1 MIASKLY
8 FKLFILIVVFNI
20 FILDSYTQ
28 DLKLLMNYADT
39 NQFDKLEEAIEK
51 LKGEEKETAAVLYLK
66 ALIEKDGDKALA
78 IYNKIIESYSESI
91 TAERSLWRV
100 AQYYYIKG
108 LYMKSSDVL
117 RQIIDNF
124 PGTLYARKAKE
135 ELDIIN
141 EVFSEKEKQTIEP
154 YKEEGKFVVQ
164 LGAFGNKQNAQER
177 IKFLNEKGYS
187 NVRINTE
194 VVVGGLLYKVWFG
207 NFDDETSAKRYGE
220 LIKQKLRIDY
230 IIVEVNSK

>member
-1 MIASKLY
+1 
-8 FKLFILIVVFNI
+8 
-20 FILDSYTQ
+20 
-28 DLKLLMNYADT
+28 MNYADT

-78 IYNKIIESYSESI
+78 IYNKIIESDSESI

-108 LYMKSSDVL
+108 LYIKSSDVL

-141 EVFSEKEKQTIEP
+141 EVFGEKEKQTIKP
-154 YKEEGKFVVQ
+154 YKEERKFVVQ
-164 LGAFGNKQNAQER
+164 LGAFGIKQNAQKI

-194 VVVGGLLYKVWFG
+194 VVVGRPLYKVWLG
-207 NFDDETSAKRYGE
+207 NFDNETSAKRYGE
-220 LIKQKLRIDY
+220 LLKQKLRINY
-230 IIVEVNSK
+230 MIVKVNSK

>member
-1 MIASKLY
+1 MIVSKLY
-8 FKLFILIVVFNI
+8 FKLFILIIVFNI
-20 FILDSYTQ
+20 FILDLYSQ
-28 DLKLLMNYADT
+28 NLKLLMNYADT
-39 NQFDKLEEAIEK
+39 NQFDKLEEAIKK
-51 LKGEEKETAAVLYLK
+51 LKGKEKETAAVLYLR

-78 IYNKIIESYSESI
+78 IYNKIIESDSESI

-108 LYMKSSDVL
+108 LYIKSSGVL

-124 PGTLYARKAKE
+124 PGTIYARKAKE

-141 EVFSEKEKQTIEP
+141 EEFGEKDKQTIKP

-164 LGAFGNKQNAQER
+164 LGAFGNKQNAQKT
-177 IKFLNEKGYS
+177 IKFLKENGYS
-187 NVRINTE
+187 NARINTQ
-194 VVVGGLLYKVWFG
+194 VILGSRLHLVWLG
-207 NFDDETSAKRYGE
+207 NFDNETSAKRYGE

-230 IIVEVNSK
+230 RIKKVSEK

>member
-1 MIASKLY
+1 MIVSKLY
-8 FKLFILIVVFNI
+8 FKLFILIIVFNI
-20 FILDSYTQ
+20 FILDSYSQ

-39 NQFDKLEEAIEK
+39 NQFDKLEEAIKK
-51 LKGEEKETAAVLYLK
+51 LKGKEKETVALLYLK
-66 ALIEKDGDKALA
+66 ALIENDADKALA
-78 IYNKIIESYSESI
+78 IYNKIIESDSESI

-135 ELDIIN
+135 ELNIIN
-141 EVFSEKEKQTIEP
+141 EVFGEKDKQIIKP

-164 LGAFGNKQNAQER
+164 LGAFGNKQNAEKL
-177 IKFLNEKGYS
+177 IKFLNERGYN

-194 VVVGGLLYKVWFG
+194 VIVGRPLYKVWFG
-207 NFDDETSAKRYGE
+207 NFDNETSAKRYGE

-230 IIVEVNSK
+230 IIVEINSK